1 MNGRLDDETRRV
13 IGLLAQVSRQ
23 LLVHGVTDAEAFA
36 DALHAALK
44 TGSPLPLDRAAH
56 AFATLAP
63 EWRRMVIDT
72 LNTAIQRGLS
82 PSPPPDDRPEDDR
95 PEPEN
100 TFWSLLPVLQPSGIT
115 ARDRLRAEREHAKHR
130 PQTNV
135 LSRSEGPLDL

>member
-13 IGLLAQVSRQ
+13 VGLLAQVSRQ
-23 LLVHGVTDAEAFA
+23 LLAHGVTDAEAFA

-72 LNTAIQRGLS
+72 LNAAIQRGFS
-82 PSPPPDDRPEDDR
+82 PSPPPDDR

-115 ARDRLRAEREHAKHR
+115 ARDRLLAERDHANHR
-130 PQTNV
+130 SKTFGRTP
-135 LSRSEGPLDL
+135 